1 MINTYVTKRNYSIDL
16 LKCLSMLMVIILHLK
31 SYGLRSVEYNP
42 YSAVGITSSLLQS
55 FSIVG
60 VNVFVL
66 ITGYF
71 SSGKIVSISK
81 ESLLGQYK
89 RLIPLWIQVEMYSIG
104 IYLILCAIPQSG
116 IKFTIQQLIKQS
128 FPVLTNQYWFFS
140 EYFLLVLIAPF
151 INVLIHKLNQKEYQ
165 CLLIVLLGTFSIIPT
180 INIFGESL
188 GTEYGFSLLWFVV
201 LYTIGGYI
209 RNYKIKSRRYGWI
222 YLLFVVGFFICH
234 LLSNVVLGIV
244 SSFLNLFS
252 NTYTSIFVLAA
263 TVSIFLA
270 FLNSKQQYK
279 RTGKIITVSSSLSF
293 AIYLIHEHNSFRD
306 FLWGRLVNLSKYNT
320 GLCLLVMLASVI
332 CIYLLSVFIEFIRV
346 KLVGMIT
353 NVLKRVIIP
362 PQ

>member
-1 MINTYVTKRNYSIDL
+1 
-16 LKCLSMLMVIILHLK
+16 
-31 SYGLRSVEYNP
+31 
-42 YSAVGITSSLLQS
+42 
-55 FSIVG
+55 
-60 VNVFVL
+60 
-66 ITGYF
+66 
-71 SSGKIVSISK
+71 
-81 ESLLGQYK
+81 
-89 RLIPLWIQVEMYSIG
+89 MYSIG

-116 IKFTIQQLIKQS
+116 ITFSIQQLIKQS
-128 FPVLTNQYWFFS
+128 LPVLTNQYWFFTV
-140 EYFLLVLIAPF
+140 YFLLVLIAPF
-151 INVLIHKLNQKEYQ
+151 INILIHKLNQNGYK
-165 CLLIVLLGTFSIIPT
+165 CLLIVLIGSFSFIPT
-180 INIFGESL
+180 VNIFGESL

-201 LYTIGGYI
+201 LYFVGGYI
-209 RNYKIKSRRYGWI
+209 QKYNLKDRRYVWI
-222 YLLFVVGFFICH
+222 YLLCVAGIFICH
-234 LLSNVVLGIV
+234 LLSNVVPGIV

-353 NVLKRVIIP
+353 NVLKRVIG
-362 PQ
+362 